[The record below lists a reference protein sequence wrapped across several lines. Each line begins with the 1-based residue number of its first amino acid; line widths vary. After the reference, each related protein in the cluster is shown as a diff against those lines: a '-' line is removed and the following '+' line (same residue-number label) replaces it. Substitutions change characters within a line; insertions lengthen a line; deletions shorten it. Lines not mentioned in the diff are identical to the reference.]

1 MLVATGI
8 TLTIEPGVQVKFGEN
23 IGLVVNGKIVA
34 VGTTSS
40 RILFTSNKETP
51 QKGDWAS
58 IKLTSS
64 ATGSTWD
71 TNFNFLSG
79 SKFENCDFSYAGN
92 SAIISEVPLFI
103 EKSLFS
109 KNKNW
114 GEYRKGVFQQGNQY
128 YYAGGAL
135 SLKGGVSV
143 IKSTLFFD
151 NESDNGYS
159 HGFGGAI
166 YSQSGGNIIG
176 CVFINNTAIG
186 NGEGGGVYAVGG
198 NVSIEKS
205 TFINNKG
212 FFRGNAIG
220 VSSSVSINT
229 SIFYSSNQTGNGLIS
244 NDGNSS
250 QIVLNNSNILAS
262 ENYIIKNGNSN
273 TIDARFNYWSP
284 VHINSI
290 SGKIYDFNNSSSLGL
305 VNYSSNSTG
314 IVSSAP
320 LTTPIN
326 VTKSIVNNSVV
337 LSWANNNESDISGYK
352 IYYGDYT
359 GYSFSTVIDAENVT
373 SYTLPA
379 GVSLNDPIAVTAYDT
394 SKDG

>member
-1 MLVATGI
+1 MNYLKPLLSLLFFVCFIPSVAFAQTQVTSNITSNTTWTRANSPYLVTNNVLVATGI
-8 TLTIEPGVQVKFGEN
+8 TLTVEPGVQVKFGEN

-186 NGEGGGVYAVGG
+186 ME
-198 NVSIEKS
+198 
-205 TFINNKG
+205 
-212 FFRGNAIG
+212 
-220 VSSSVSINT
+220 
-229 SIFYSSNQTGNGLIS
+229 
-244 NDGNSS
+244 
-250 QIVLNNSNILAS
+250 IVVKL
-262 ENYIIKNGNSN
+262 Y
-273 TIDARFNYWSP
+273 
-284 VHINSI
+284 
-290 SGKIYDFNNSSSLGL
+290 
-305 VNYSSNSTG
+305 
-314 IVSSAP
+314 
-320 LTTPIN
+320 
-326 VTKSIVNNSVV
+326 
-337 LSWANNNESDISGYK
+337 
-352 IYYGDYT
+352 
-359 GYSFSTVIDAENVT
+359 
-373 SYTLPA
+373 
-379 GVSLNDPIAVTAYDT
+379 
-394 SKDG
+394 